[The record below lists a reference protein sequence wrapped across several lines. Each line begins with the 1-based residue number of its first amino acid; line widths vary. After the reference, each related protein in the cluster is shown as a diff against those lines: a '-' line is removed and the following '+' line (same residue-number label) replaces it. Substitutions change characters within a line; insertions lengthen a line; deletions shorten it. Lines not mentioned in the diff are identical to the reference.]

1 MDSFNF
7 VLLGDTSIAGELG
20 KKGTLSDIT
29 IYDRKTNDKIISY
42 CFPNTYPEKLQPLLQ
57 SIAMSDY
64 TIINISKLD
73 TFLGEQIVAVDIFGI
88 KNGFILH
95 SYEIDAQRVK
105 NIIKNTRLSSFSILD
120 SLDQL
125 KSRIAEMTSASASAS
140 ASAVVNK
147 GTETNNIDDDAASQ
161 APNAGVGNDNLLK
174 NEPGE
179 EVQGEEEGEKKG
191 VCVSIDHAF
200 DVKGVGTVVLGSV
213 KQGEIKTY
221 DELVL
226 SPVNKTVL
234 IKSIQ
239 MHDDPV
245 DISKK
250 PSRVG
255 LAIKGISAKE
265 ISRGDLITS
274 TGLAKIANNEFQIK
288 FIKNQFFKEEISET
302 QNYMA
307 CVGLQIRTVK
317 LKHIDGGDHHHHHH
331 HQSNLIV
338 QFEKP
343 IAYVKGD
350 KCVLFRPDSK
360 GMRIMGHGI
369 MR

>member
-1 MDSFNF
+1 MNSFNF

-20 KKGTLSDIT
+20 KKGTSSDIT

-64 TIINISKLD
+64 AIINISKLD
-73 TFLGEQIVAVDIFGI
+73 TFLGEQLVAVDIFGI
-88 KNGFILH
+88 KNGFILY
-95 SYEIDAQRVK
+95 SYEIDVEKVK
-105 NIIKNTRLSSFSILD
+105 NIIKNTGLSSFIILD
-120 SLDQL
+120 NLDHL
-125 KSRIAEMTSASASAS
+125 KKGIAEMTPD
-140 ASAVVNK
+140 VNK
-147 GTETNNIDDDAASQ
+147 SKDY
-161 APNAGVGNDNLLK
+161 VGDKQQKDEELK
-174 NEPGE
+174 
-179 EVQGEEEGEKKG
+179 EEEKEEKLG

-221 DELVL
+221 DELIL
-226 SPVNKTVL
+226 NPANKPVL

-245 DISKK
+245 NISKR

-255 LAIKGISAKE
+255 LAIKGVSAKD
-265 ISRGDLITS
+265 ISRGDIITS
-274 TGLAKIANNEFQIK
+274 AGLAKIANNDFKIK

-302 QNYMA
+302 QNYMV

-317 LKHIDGGDHHHHHH
+317 LKQNID
-331 HQSNLIV
+331 SNLNV

-343 IAYVKGD
+343 IAYIKNE

-360 GMRIMGHGI
+360 GMRIMGYGI
-369 MR
+369 ME